1 MRIKGAIEQDEAHA
15 LHLMNEAGASNQ
27 EKGVTQPGILKSIGN
42 TPLVELPNLSPKPGV
57 RLYAKLEGNNPTGSV
72 KDRIALRMIEKAEA
86 DGTLTPDKIILEP
99 TSGNTGISLAMVGRL
114 KGYRVEVV
122 MPKNVTQERIQLLQA
137 YQVQVHFSD
146 WRRGTN
152 GAIVKAEQMVAEG
165 GPYFMP
171 YQYGNQAN
179 PEAHYHGTG
188 KEIVE
193 ALPEVD
199 VFIAGLGTGGTLMG
213 TGRRMKEHND
223 KVKVVAA
230 APQPD
235 DTIQGLRSLEE
246 GFVPPILDL
255 AMLDARIMISSE
267 EAFKMTKELLRQD
280 SVFAGVS
287 SGAVIAC
294 ALRVAQRMERGNI
307 VCLLADG
314 GWKYLSTGL
323 WNKSYA
329 ELESEVEG
337 KVWW

>member
-1 MRIKGAIEQDEAHA
+1 
-15 LHLMNEAGASNQ
+15 MNEAGASSE
-27 EKGVTQPGILKSIGN
+27 EKGVTRPGILKSIGN
-42 TPLVELPNLSPKPGV
+42 TPLVELPNLSPKSGV

-137 YQVQVHFSD
+137 YGVQVHFSD

-179 PEAHYHGTG
+179 PEAHYDGTG
-188 KEIVE
+188 KEIIE
-193 ALPEVD
+193 ALPDVD
-199 VFIAGLGTGGTLMG
+199 VFVAGLGTGGTLMG
-213 TGRRMKEHND
+213 TGRRLKEHND

-235 DTIQGLRSLEE
+235 DTILGLRSLED

-255 AMLDARIMISSE
+255 AMLDARIMISGE
-267 EAFKMTKELLRQD
+267 AAFKMTKELLHQD

-307 VCLLADG
+307 VCLLADS